1 MAEPTPKQPQQPRT
15 IFEAINQNVVDLSQ
29 DVVQLYAIVEKTHA
43 MVAEIHAAL
52 YPPMPQPI
60 AEPDVPGA
68 ETEE

>member
-1 MAEPTPKQPQQPRT
+1 MADNKQPQQPRT

-29 DVVQLYAIVEKTHA
+29 DVVQLYNVVEQTRA
-43 MVAEIHAAL
+43 MVNEIHAAL
-52 YPPMPQPI
+52 YPPMQPI